1 MYIRPICL
9 IQVERTG
16 RDQRRPGVVHADDV
30 RDYLIRHP
38 GILAE
43 HVAVKTS
50 QRDELK
56 EVDEAGGLL
65 SRECP
70 IRFIVTDEWE
80 QWLNAMLAAQ
90 APRGTSST

>member
-1 MYIRPICL
+1 MYIRPICP

-80 QWLNAMLAAQ
+80 QRLNAMLAA
-90 APRGTSST
+90 